1 MARKAI
7 NNNGNTINRPY
18 RFKLTLQNN
27 GEARVYDR
35 TEKKAVENLKLE
47 GFTYLA
53 RTYFLYNLAI
63 KKGERVTDIV
73 TTEYNRKSQAVTIV
87 DKIENT
93 RQKAEAGEAKAI
105 IDGNT
110 GIVIYALR
118 GNEVYQ
124 IEGSSSVLGQ
134 FMDFQSECSKNGVM
148 PDFSIKS
155 EENKTGEGPR
165 YNWQFSGHDIE
176 PEAADLQNA
185 AKALIDYFKG
195 RGLETNELDPL
206 TEGPETTG
214 TEEDPE
220 TPAFQ

>member
-7 NNNGNTINRPY
+7 QTPSAINRPY
-18 RFKLTLQNN
+18 RYKVTLQNN

-35 TEKKAVENLKLE
+35 TEKKAVENLDLS

-73 TTEYNRKSQAVTIV
+73 STEYNRKSQPVTIV

-105 IDGNT
+105 IDGNV
-110 GIVIYALR
+110 GIIIYALK
-118 GNEVYQ
+118 GADIYQ

-134 FMDFQSECSKNGVM
+134 FMDFQSECSKNGIM
-148 PDFSIKS
+148 PDFSLKA
-155 EENKTGEGPR
+155 EENKSGEGPR
-165 YNWQFSGHDIE
+165 YNWLFSTHEIE
-176 PEAADLQNA
+176 PEQADLENA
-185 AKALIDYFKG
+185 AKALSDYFKG

-206 TEGPETTG
+206 TEAPEAA
-214 TEEDPE
+214 ESDNDPE